1 MSSFLLAALP
11 APFGWLSWGL
21 LAGPLGLILMGVGM
35 TALRRDAE
43 QDGDIDSF

>member
-35 TALRRDAE
+35 TALGRDPERDVDVDAL
-43 QDGDIDSF
+43 